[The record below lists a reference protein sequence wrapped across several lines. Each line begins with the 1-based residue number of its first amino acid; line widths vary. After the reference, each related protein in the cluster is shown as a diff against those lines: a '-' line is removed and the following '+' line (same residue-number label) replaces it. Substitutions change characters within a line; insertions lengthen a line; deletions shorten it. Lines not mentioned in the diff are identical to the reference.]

1 MFTTLFALL
10 LCVGSGAI
18 GSVFFAFSTFVMR
31 ALSTIAA
38 EAGISA
44 MQRINV
50 VVLNRVF
57 LGVFVGTATI
67 AAATI
72 VVALASWSPPRSLL
86 LLTASALYLVGTFG
100 VTMRF
105 NVPRNNRL
113 AHLASGSPEAHTY
126 WPVYVREWSLWNHV
140 RTVASLASCAC
151 SALAMAVQPH
161 GTQ

>member
-1 MFTTLFALL
+1 MLTTLLAQL

-18 GSVFFAFSTFVMR
+18 GGVFFAFSTFVMR

-38 EAGISA
+38 QAGISA

-57 LGVFVGTATI
+57 LGVFVGTAAC
-67 AAATI
+67 AAATV
-72 VVALASWSPPRSLL
+72 VVALASWSPPRSML
-86 LLTASALYLVGTFG
+86 LLTASALYLVGAFG

-113 AHLASGSPEAHTY
+113 AHLAASSPEAQAY
-126 WPVYVREWSLWNHV
+126 WPVYVREWGLWNHV

-151 SALAMAVQPH
+151 SALAMAL
-161 GTQ
+161 

>member
-10 LCVGSGAI
+10 LCIGSGAI
-18 GSVFFAFSTFVMR
+18 GGVFFAFSTFVMR

-57 LGVFVGTATI
+57 LGTFLGTAMV
-67 AAATI
+67 AVVTI
-72 VVALASWSPPRSLL
+72 VVTFISWSPPRSLL
-86 LLTASALYLVGTFG
+86 LLTASALYLVGTYG
-100 VTMRF
+100 VTIRF

-113 AHLASGSPEAHTY
+113 AHLASSSPEAQAY
-126 WPVYVREWSLWNHV
+126 WPVYVREWTLWNHV

-151 SALAMAVQPH
+151 SALAMAV
-161 GTQ
+161 

>member
-1 MFTTLFALL
+1 MFTRVFALL

-18 GSVFFAFSTFVMR
+18 GGVFFAFSTFVMR

-38 EAGISA
+38 DAGISA

-50 VVLNRVF
+50 VVLNRLF
-57 LGVFVGTATI
+57 LGVFVGTAAI
-67 AAATI
+67 AAAAS
-72 VVALASWSPPRSLL
+72 VVAVASWSPPRSVLL
-86 LLTASALYLVGTFG
+86 SIASALYLVVTFG
-100 VTMRF
+100 VTIGF

-113 AHLASGSPEAHTY
+113 AQLASGSPEAQTY

-151 SALAMAVQPH
+151 SALALAV
-161 GTQ
+161 